1 MTQVLRGTHYGVE
14 NVYDASSRE
23 EHTTLIHRIAGKA
36 CSRKFALLRVGLL
49 LDDRLC
55 WLKSGYRVCT
65 PMHYLPS
72 ALFRS
77 KDARRPQ
84 SEWGNILPSANL
96 GLQLF
101 YLDNVGKPKAHML
114 RNVLKAN
121 DLALSVIRCGT
132 LHTLSNLLPP
142 TRAKAKGVS
151 EAYVFSTGVHHLQ
164 GFRVPFEEL
173 A

>member
-1 MTQVLRGTHYGVE
+1 MSPRLNQEEL
-14 NVYDASSRE
+14 ASTESSKSCPVAS
-23 EHTTLIHRIAGKA
+23 IHQIAAKA
-36 CSRKFALLRVGLL
+36 SSRKFALMVGLL

-55 WLKSGYRVCT
+55 WLRSGYRVCT

-77 KDARRPQ
+77 KDRRNPQ
-84 SEWGNILPSANL
+84 SEWGDILPSANL

-101 YLDNVGKPKAHML
+101 YLDNVGKPRGNVL
-114 RNVLKAN
+114 RYVLKAN
-121 DLALSVIRCGT
+121 NLAISVMRCAT
-132 LHTLSNLLPP
+132 LHSRSNLLPP
-142 TRAKAKGVS
+142 TRVRAKGVS
-151 EAYVFSTGVHHLQ
+151 EAYVLSTGVHHLQ